1 VFQFLLGRNKNGH
14 PGRQD
19 PIATYLEAYQAL
31 QLAEENVQILVA
43 SLERFAFVLCQ
54 AGAAAGRNDAWKI
67 TRIQELGPSTREKWR
82 AVKWSVRLAEL
93 PTSAQLLEAIADWRK
108 KREAAEALWNGLSP
122 ETRAGVKPP
131 EALT

>member
-1 VFQFLLGRNKNGH
+1 MFQFLLGRNKNGH

-67 TRIQELGPSTREKWR
+67 TRIQELGPPAREKWR

-122 ETRAGVKPP
+122 ETRTAVKPP
-131 EALT
+131 EAL